1 MTRKNLN
8 GKTYLD
14 SLKER
19 VLIFD
24 GAMGTS
30 VQAFNLTAEQFGGA
44 QLEGCND
51 YLCVTNPTVIEKIH
65 TSFMEAGADVLET
78 ATFGS
83 TRPKLAEY
91 GIGDEVYKQNFT
103 AAQLARR
110 VADNFATLSRPRYVA
125 GSMGP
130 TGFLPSASDPVL
142 SAVTYQQLKAIYK
155 EQAQPLVEGG
165 VDLLIIETMQDILE
179 LKAAIAG
186 AVEYFRESGRSVPI
200 QAQVT
205 LDTSGRMLLG
215 TDIVAALTTLH
226 YLPVDVIGL
235 NCSTGPEH
243 MREPIRFLA
252 EHATRPVSCIPNAGL
267 PINVGGQAVYPLE
280 PEPMAR
286 SLHEFVADLG
296 ASVVG
301 GCCGTRPEHI
311 RAVAESVGTQREQR
325 PRPTSFQPRVSSGMR
340 AIPLEQVPAPLI
352 VGERVNAQGSRKV
365 KRLLLGEDYDSIVEV
380 GREQVD
386 GGAHVLDVQVA
397 VTERSD
403 EDVQMRTLV
412 KKLAM
417 SVEAPLMIDSTEPA
431 SMQAALEVYPG
442 RAILNSIN
450 MERGRERIEAVLPMA
465 VEHGAAVVAL
475 AIDEVGMAHTAD
487 RKVEICKR
495 IHDIVTQEYGLDPGA
510 LIFDVLTFPVTTGQE
525 DLANSALETLEGIR
539 RV

>member
-1 MTRKNLN
+1 MTRK
-8 GKTYLD
+8 TYLE

-44 QLEGCND
+44 RLEGCND
-51 YLCVTNPTVIEKIH
+51 YLCVTNPTVIEQIH

-91 GIGDEVYKQNFT
+91 GIGDEVFNQNY
-103 AAQLARR
+103 AAARLARR
-110 VADNFATLSRPRYVA
+110 VADNFATPSRPRYVA

-130 TGFLPSASDPVL
+130 TGYLPSASDPVL

-155 EQAQPLVEGG
+155 EQARPLVEGG
-165 VDLLIIETMQDILE
+165 VDMLVIGTMQDILE

-186 AVEYFRESGRSVPI
+186 AAEYFRESGRSVPI

-286 SLHEFVADLG
+286 SLYEFVADLG

-311 RAVAESVGTQREQR
+311 RALVESVGIEREQR
-325 PRPTSFQPRVSSGMR
+325 PRPTSFQPRVASGMR

-365 KRLLLGEDYDSIVEV
+365 KRLLLGEDYDSIVDV

-450 MERGRERIEAVLPMA
+450 MERGRERIEARLGSWA
-465 VEHGAAVVAL
+465 
-475 AIDEVGMAHTAD
+475 
-487 RKVEICKR
+487 R
-495 IHDIVTQEYGLDPGA
+495 
-510 LIFDVLTFPVTTGQE
+510 
-525 DLANSALETLEGIR
+525 
-539 RV
+539 